1 MKIIKKEYVKYLEWA
16 FKLSYLLLGIATF
29 NSFLYDS
36 PIQPM
41 LVKLCLILGGLSVL
55 GRVVYIK
62 AYIKTPYLLLLIL
75 FCASFCVSIVMNWK
89 YGTAVA
95 DMKWVVWTGFL
106 FFLLYACDTTR
117 DRTEYKKEFTVFANI
132 IVVIS
137 VLNAAASL
145 YLMTNLY
152 HNLWHTASGEAVI
165 AGFQWGRLW
174 GVYTDPNYGAV
185 FSTVAV
191 LLCAYFVKVKKGMW
205 KLLYLAAIVMDYLY
219 ILFSDSRTAEV
230 CMCVGAGIF
239 LLFLFLQKQ
248 DNWKGVLTGIL
259 VAVIFAGVF
268 VGVTSAAKAE
278 YNTKIEAE
286 IKKADA
292 EKANQAKKNKQEQT
306 QESNNKTQESNN
318 KTQKTERTVGR
329 SQDLQSDISNG
340 RFNLWASGLEVWK
353 TKPITGTGYNS
364 FLPYVREAIPDT
376 YVVNNDQ
383 GEYVSLHNGYI
394 NILVY
399 QGVLGAALFAAF
411 MVCVMVKW
419 CKGVKTFCKD
429 NMDYIAVL
437 TACASVI
444 AVSMVFLLE
453 GVYTNSPGAF
463 VLWTFLGYL
472 MHYFVKK
479 EEHNG

>member
-36 PIQPM
+36 PVQPM
-41 LVKLCLILGGLSVL
+41 LVKLCLILGILAVL
-55 GRVVYIK
+55 GRVVYFK
-62 AYIKTPYLLLLIL
+62 DYIKTPYLLLLSL
-75 FCASFCVSIVMNWK
+75 FCISFCISIAVNWK

-95 DMKWVVWTGFL
+95 DLKWVVWTGFL

-117 DRTEYKKEFTVFANI
+117 DRMEYKKEFTIFANI

-152 HNLWHTASGEAVI
+152 HNLWHTASGEALI

-185 FSTVAV
+185 FSTIAV
-191 LLCAYFVKVKKGMW
+191 LLSAYFVKTGKGMW
-205 KLLYLAAIVMDYLY
+205 KLLYLAAIVVDYIY

-239 LLFLFLQKQ
+239 LLFLFFQKQ
-248 DNWKGVLTGIL
+248 ANWKGILAGIL
-259 VAVIFAGVF
+259 AAVVFAGVF

-286 IKKADA
+286 IKKVDA
-292 EKANQAKKNKQEQT
+292 EKK
-306 QESNNKTQESNN
+306 KTQDSN
-318 KTQKTERTVGR
+318 KKKQKTEQKVGR

-340 RFNLWASGLEVWK
+340 RFELWASGLEVWK

-376 YVVNNDQ
+376 YVVNNAQ

-399 QGVLGAALFAAF
+399 QGLLGAVLFAAF

-419 CKGVKTFCKD
+419 CKGVKIVCGD
-429 NMDYIAVL
+429 HMDDIAVL
-437 TACASVI
+437 TACVSVV

-479 EEHNG
+479 EEHNV

>member
-1 MKIIKKEYVKYLEWA
+1 
-16 FKLSYLLLGIATF
+16 
-29 NSFLYDS
+29 
-36 PIQPM
+36 
-41 LVKLCLILGGLSVL
+41 
-55 GRVVYIK
+55 
-62 AYIKTPYLLLLIL
+62 
-75 FCASFCVSIVMNWK
+75 
-89 YGTAVA
+89 
-95 DMKWVVWTGFL
+95 
-106 FFLLYACDTTR
+106 
-117 DRTEYKKEFTVFANI
+117 
-132 IVVIS
+132 
-137 VLNAAASL
+137 
-145 YLMTNLY
+145 MTNLY
-152 HNLWHTASGEAVI
+152 HNLWHTASGEALI

-174 GVYTDPNYGAV
+174 GTTDPNYGAV
-185 FSTVAV
+185 LSTIAV
-191 LLCAYFVKVKKGMW
+191 LLSAYFVKTGKGMW
-205 KLLYLAAIVMDYLY
+205 KLLYLAAIVVDYIY

-239 LLFLFLQKQ
+239 LLFLFFQKQ
-248 DNWKGVLTGIL
+248 ANWKGILAGIL
-259 VAVIFAGVF
+259 AAVVFAGVF

-292 EKANQAKKNKQEQT
+292 QKASQEKKNEQK
-306 QESNNKTQESNN
+306 KTQES
-318 KTQKTERTVGR
+318 TTTAQKTEQKVGR

-340 RFNLWASGLEVWK
+340 RFELWASGLEVWK

-399 QGVLGAALFAAF
+399 QGLLGAVLFAVF

-419 CKGVKTFCKD
+419 CKGVKIVCED
-429 NMDYIAVL
+429 HMDDIAVL
-437 TACASVI
+437 TACVSVV

-479 EEHNG
+479 RGT

>member
-1 MKIIKKEYVKYLEWA
+1 MKIIKKEYVKYLEWT

-36 PIQPM
+36 PVQPM
-41 LVKLCLILGGLSVL
+41 LVKLCLILGILAVL
-55 GRVVYIK
+55 GRVVYFK
-62 AYIKTPYLLLLIL
+62 DYIKTPYLLLLIL
-75 FCASFCVSIVMNWK
+75 FCISFCISIAVNWK

-95 DMKWVVWTGFL
+95 DLKWVVWTGFL

-117 DRTEYKKEFTVFANI
+117 DRMEYKKEFTILANI

-152 HNLWHTASGEAVI
+152 HNLWHTARGEALI

-185 FSTVAV
+185 FSTIAV
-191 LLCAYFVKVKKGMW
+191 LLSAYFVKTGKRMW
-205 KLLYLAAIVMDYLY
+205 RLLYLAAIVMDYIY

-230 CMCVGAGIF
+230 CMCIGAGIF
-239 LLFLFLQKQ
+239 LLFLFFQKQ
-248 DNWKGVLTGIL
+248 ANWKGILTGIL
-259 VAVIFAGVF
+259 AAVVFTGVF
-268 VGVTSAAKAE
+268 VGVTSVAKAE

-286 IKKADA
+286 IKRADA
-292 EKANQAKKNKQEQT
+292 EKASQAKKKEQKKI
-306 QESNNKTQESNN
+306 QESTTKA
-318 KTQKTERTVGR
+318 QKTEQKVGR
-329 SQDLQSDISNG
+329 SQDIQSDISNG
-340 RFNLWASGLEVWK
+340 RFELWASGLEVWK

-399 QGVLGAALFAAF
+399 QGLLGAVLFAAF
-411 MVCVMVKW
+411 MVCVLVKW
-419 CKGVKTFCKD
+419 YKGVKVVCKTQ
-429 NMDYIAVL
+429 MDYIAVL
-437 TACASVI
+437 TACVSVV

-453 GVYTNSPGAF
+453 GLYTNSPGAF

>member
-165 AGFQWGRLW
+165 AGFQRGRLW

-185 FSTVAV
+185 FSTIAV
-191 LLCAYFVKVKKGMW
+191 LLSAYFVKTEKGMW

-248 DNWKGVLTGIL
+248 DNWKGVLAGIL

-292 EKANQAKKNKQEQT
+292 EKANQAKKNEQEQT

-318 KTQKTERTVGR
+318 KTQKTEQTVGR

-399 QGVLGAALFAAF
+399 QGVLGAALFVAF

>member
-36 PIQPM
+36 PVQPM
-41 LVKLCLILGGLSVL
+41 LVKLCLILGILAVL
-55 GRVVYIK
+55 GRVVYFK
-62 AYIKTPYLLLLIL
+62 DYIKTPYLLLLIL
-75 FCASFCVSIVMNWK
+75 FCISFCISIAVNWK

-95 DMKWVVWTGFL
+95 DLKWVVWTGFL

-117 DRTEYKKEFTVFANI
+117 DRMEYKKEFTIFANI

-152 HNLWHTASGEAVI
+152 HNLWHTASGEALI

-185 FSTVAV
+185 FSTIAV
-191 LLCAYFVKVKKGMW
+191 LLSAYFVKTGKGMW
-205 KLLYLAAIVMDYLY
+205 KLLYLAAIVVDYIY

-239 LLFLFLQKQ
+239 LLFLFFQKQ
-248 DNWKGVLTGIL
+248 ANWKGILAGIL
-259 VAVIFAGVF
+259 AAVVFAGVF

-292 EKANQAKKNKQEQT
+292 QKASQEKKNEQ
-306 QESNNKTQESNN
+306 K
-318 KTQKTERTVGR
+318 VGR

-340 RFNLWASGLEVWK
+340 RFELWASGLEVWK

-399 QGVLGAALFAAF
+399 QGLLGAVLFAVF

-419 CKGVKTFCKD
+419 CKGVKIVCED
-429 NMDYIAVL
+429 HMDDIAVL
-437 TACASVI
+437 TACVSVV

-479 EEHNG
+479 RGT

>member
-36 PIQPM
+36 PVQPM
-41 LVKLCLILGGLSVL
+41 LVKLCLILGILAIL
-55 GRVVYIK
+55 GRVVYFK
-62 AYIKTPYLLLLIL
+62 DYIKTPYLLLLIL
-75 FCASFCVSIVMNWK
+75 FCISFCISIAVNWK

-95 DMKWVVWTGFL
+95 NLKWVVWTGFL

-117 DRTEYKKEFTVFANI
+117 DRMEYKKEFTLFANI

-137 VLNAAASL
+137 VLNATASL
-145 YLMTNLY
+145 YLMVNLY
-152 HNLWHTASGEAVI
+152 HNLWHTASGEALI

-185 FSTVAV
+185 FSTIAV
-191 LLCAYFVKVKKGMW
+191 LLSAYFVKTGKGMW
-205 KLLYLAAIVMDYLY
+205 KLLYLAAIVVDYIY

-239 LLFLFLQKQ
+239 LLFLFFQKQ
-248 DNWKGVLTGIL
+248 ANWKGILAGIL
-259 VAVIFAGVF
+259 AAVVFAGVF

-292 EKANQAKKNKQEQT
+292 EKESQEKKNEQK
-306 QESNNKTQESNN
+306 KTQES
-318 KTQKTERTVGR
+318 TTTAQKTEQKVGR

-340 RFNLWASGLEVWK
+340 RFELWASGLEVWK

-399 QGVLGAALFAAF
+399 QGLLGAVLFASF
-411 MVCVMVKW
+411 MICVMVKW
-419 CKGVKTFCKD
+419 CKGVKAACKD
-429 NMDYIAVL
+429 HMDDIAVL
-437 TACASVI
+437 TACVSVV

-453 GVYTNSPGAF
+453 GVYTNSPGVF

-479 EEHNG
+479 EEHSG

>member
-36 PIQPM
+36 PVQPM
-41 LVKLCLILGGLSVL
+41 LVKLCLILGILAVL
-55 GRVVYIK
+55 GRVVYFK
-62 AYIKTPYLLLLIL
+62 DYIKTPYLLLLIL
-75 FCASFCVSIVMNWK
+75 FCISFCISIAVNWK

-95 DMKWVVWTGFL
+95 DLKWVVWTGFL

-117 DRTEYKKEFTVFANI
+117 DRMEYKKEFTIFANI

-152 HNLWHTASGEAVI
+152 HNLWHTASGEALI

-174 GVYTDPNYGAV
+174 GDYTDPNYGAV
-185 FSTVAV
+185 FSTIAV
-191 LLCAYFVKVKKGMW
+191 LLSAYFVKTGKGMW
-205 KLLYLAAIVMDYLY
+205 KLLYLAAIVVDYIY

-239 LLFLFLQKQ
+239 LLFLFFQKQ
-248 DNWKGVLTGIL
+248 ANWKGILAGIL
-259 VAVIFAGVF
+259 AAVVFAGVF

-292 EKANQAKKNKQEQT
+292 QKASQEKKNEQK
-306 QESNNKTQESNN
+306 KTQES
-318 KTQKTERTVGR
+318 TTTAQKTEQKVGR

-340 RFNLWASGLEVWK
+340 RFELWASGLEVWKTKPITGTGYNSFLPYVREAKVGRSQDLQSDISNGRFELWASGLEVWK

-399 QGVLGAALFAAF
+399 QGLLGAVLFAAGRIR
-411 MVCVMVKW
+411 KPSQW
-419 CKGVKTFCKD
+419 L
-429 NMDYIAVL
+429 Y
-437 TACASVI
+437 
-444 AVSMVFLLE
+444 
-453 GVYTNSPGAF
+453 
-463 VLWTFLGYL
+463 
-472 MHYFVKK
+472 
-479 EEHNG
+479 